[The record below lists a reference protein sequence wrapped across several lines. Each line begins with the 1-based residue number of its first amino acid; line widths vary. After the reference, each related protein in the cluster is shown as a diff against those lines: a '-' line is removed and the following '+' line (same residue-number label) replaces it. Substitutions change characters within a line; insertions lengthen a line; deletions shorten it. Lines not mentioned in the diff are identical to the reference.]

1 MTELE
6 EVAIRATFGAAALYG
21 WQVSNLNDN
30 PHGVV
35 VRGENWKAERADGKT
50 LYAWTS
56 FGLASLLEVWMSM
69 TDEEP
74 QDSP

>member
-1 MTELE
+1 MTELDE
-6 EVAIRATFGAAALYG
+6 AVTKAIFAEAARWG
-21 WQVSNLNDN
+21 WSVCDLNDN

-50 LYAWTS
+50 LYEWTAHR
-56 FGLASLLEVWMSM
+56 LAVKLSLWMSM